1 MNKALDLLHGLVS
14 EVERKTCCHEET
26 HRGGA
31 IWEIC
36 DSCGEKWA
44 DDEGGKPEFAWPESV
59 EKAREFLAT
68 HPAVEQAGGD
78 ERAAFEQWLEQH
90 MSHHISPELD
100 LAKYEDSG
108 EYRYNPAADYW
119 KAWQA
124 RAALAQPSP
133 TLPPFAEKVLAK
145 LRRFNECAEDSDSG
159 GVDIG
164 RHWLDLLT
172 QLGLL
177 NRVQRSPAL
186 WEISQQGEDLLGL
199 DVPEIEVPDS
209 MIEKAW
215 QRFERTLQQLETPG
229 QAEQA
234 EQAEVERPEVVAWQ
248 YRVTAG
254 PQTGWSLWHPGKGE
268 EFERSYTVERRPLM
282 TVAQYERIT
291 AKLHDALDES
301 DGDRWKMR
309 SERDAANARLH
320 EVATACATAEQ
331 ERDAALA
338 RVAELE
344 SKLAELE
351 MQAPV
356 AFLYRGTDMGDQL
369 TIIRLDHYWRPKYS
383 TEEHDYIKGIPLYA
397 APVAQAQHSVPE
409 GLAEFSQFL
418 SAVMDAAGLVR
429 YGRRSKEL
437 SEYLGAQ
444 CMKYRLSAPVAQAGQ
459 VPAAWYYDAPS
470 QAEAAIID
478 IRGMWGEDDCP
489 TYEDVAAALRRLLAA
504 APGKEVPQAWLDVQ
518 AERRRQVEVEGYHGF
533 RDNHYISYE
542 LSKAARAYIEVSW
555 HALSGGLPC
564 KKPESWPWMAGFKW
578 SDGRTMLVKAC
589 ALALAEIERL
599 DRAAPGKEGA

>member
-1 MNKALDLLHGLVS
+1 MQQN
-14 EVERKTCCHEET
+14 EN
-26 HRGGA
+26 
-31 IWEIC
+31 
-36 DSCGEKWA
+36 
-44 DDEGGKPEFAWPESV
+44 FA
-59 EKAREFLAT
+59 K
-68 HPAVEQAGGD
+68 
-78 ERAAFEQWLEQH
+78 
-90 MSHHISPELD
+90 
-100 LAKYEDSG
+100 
-108 EYRYNPAADYW
+108 
-119 KAWQA
+119 
-124 RAALAQPSP
+124 
-133 TLPPFAEKVLAK
+133 
-145 LRRFNECAEDSDSG
+145 
-159 GVDIG
+159 
-164 RHWLDLLT
+164 
-172 QLGLL
+172 
-177 NRVQRSPAL
+177 
-186 WEISQQGEDLLGL
+186 
-199 DVPEIEVPDS
+199 
-209 MIEKAW
+209 
-215 QRFERTLQQLETPG
+215 

-234 EQAEVERPEVVAWQ
+234 EAER
-248 YRVTAG
+248 
-254 PQTGWSLWHPGKGE
+254 
-268 EFERSYTVERRPLM
+268 
-282 TVAQYERIT
+282 
-291 AKLHDALDES
+291 
-301 DGDRWKMR
+301 
-309 SERDAANARLH
+309 
-320 EVATACATAEQ
+320 
-331 ERDAALA
+331 
-338 RVAELE
+338 
-344 SKLAELE
+344 
-351 MQAPV
+351 
-356 AFLYRGTDMGDQL
+356 
-369 TIIRLDHYWRPKYS
+369 
-383 TEEHDYIKGIPLYA
+383 
-397 APVAQAQHSVPE
+397 PE

-599 DRAAPGKEGA
+599 DRAAPQQGGRS

>member
-1 MNKALDLLHGLVS
+1 M
-14 EVERKTCCHEET
+14 
-26 HRGGA
+26 
-31 IWEIC
+31 
-36 DSCGEKWA
+36 
-44 DDEGGKPEFAWPESV
+44 
-59 EKAREFLAT
+59 
-68 HPAVEQAGGD
+68 
-78 ERAAFEQWLEQH
+78 QH
-90 MSHHISPELD
+90 
-100 LAKYEDSG
+100 AK
-108 EYRYNPAADYW
+108 
-119 KAWQA
+119 
-124 RAALAQPSP
+124 QP
-133 TLPPFAEKVLAK
+133 
-145 LRRFNECAEDSDSG
+145 
-159 GVDIG
+159 
-164 RHWLDLLT
+164 
-172 QLGLL
+172 
-177 NRVQRSPAL
+177 
-186 WEISQQGEDLLGL
+186 
-199 DVPEIEVPDS
+199 
-209 MIEKAW
+209 
-215 QRFERTLQQLETPG
+215 
-229 QAEQA
+229 EQA
-234 EQAEVERPEVVAWQ
+234 EAERPEVVG
-248 YRVTAG
+248 YRSATSRMVYEKDYG
-254 PQTGWSLWHPGKGE
+254 LQKPEPMML
-268 EFERSYTVERRPLM
+268 
-282 TVAQYERIT
+282 VAQHERIVGALT
-291 AKLHDALDES
+291 RDHAHVEEHLSQQIDILRINLAAKRDNL
-301 DGDRWKMR
+301 
-309 SERDAANARLH
+309 DAAM
-320 EVATACATAEQ
+320 
-331 ERDAALA
+331 A
-338 RVAELE
+338 RVAELTANRNRYGVDAHYFNKNLQRILRDFE
-344 SKLAELE
+344 SFTPDELARSLIILAKVADEKVVAQHSVLE
-351 MQAPV
+351 KQEPV
-356 AFLYRGTDMGDQL
+356 ATIAKVPGEDWNGLHFYRDLQGMQPGT
-369 TIIRLDHYWRPKYS
+369 K
-383 TEEHDYIKGIPLYA
+383 LYA